1 MSAPSSIVLEDE
13 PLIALDLED
22 TLQAAGFQS
31 VTLLASCEDALEHIS
46 QHTPSLAIVD
56 LHLKDG
62 TSTDLCRELASRNV
76 PIIVSSVSAQG
87 DADAMFGNVV
97 WLPKPI
103 SPADLLNSVAK
114 ALAVDGSRAK
124 YVKATEG
131 EAGAREVA
139 AR

>member
-1 MSAPSSIVLEDE
+1 MPSGLSQDMVRPMSAPSIIVLEDE

-87 DADAMFGNVV
+87 DARCDV
-97 WLPKPI
+97 WKRC
-103 SPADLLNSVAK
+103 
-114 ALAVDGSRAK
+114 LAAEANFASRLIELCSESTSGRWFK
-124 YVKATEG
+124 SKVC
-131 EAGAREVA
+131 
-139 AR
+139 